1 MVGFWAFV
9 FSSALVIILIVLAQA
24 GSVLMFIP
32 AMIIIAWISY
42 STWISELTLKG
53 GINVKSR

>member
-9 FSSALVIILIVLAQA
+9 GSSALVIILIVLAQA

-32 AMIIIAWISY
+32 AMIIITWISY

>member
-1 MVGFWAFV
+1 MVGFLAFIG
-9 FSSALVIILIVLAQA
+9 SSALVFMLIVLAQA

>member
-1 MVGFWAFV
+1 MVGFWAFIG
-9 FSSALVIILIVLAQA
+9 SSALVFILIVLAQV

>member
-1 MVGFWAFV
+1 MVGFWAFIG
-9 FSSALVIILIVLAQA
+9 SSALVIILIVLAQA
-24 GSVLMFIP
+24 GSVSMFIP
-32 AMIIIAWISY
+32 AMIIITWISY

>member
-1 MVGFWAFV
+1 MVGFWAFIG
-9 FSSALVIILIVLAQA
+9 SSALVFMLIVLAQE

-42 STWISELTLKG
+42 STWISELTLKES
-53 GINVKSR
+53 INVKSR

>member
-1 MVGFWAFV
+1 MVGFWAFI

>member
-1 MVGFWAFV
+1 MVGFWAFIG
-9 FSSALVIILIVLAQA
+9 SSALVIILIVLAQA

-32 AMIIIAWISY
+32 AMIIITWISY

>member
-1 MVGFWAFV
+1 MVGFWAFIG
-9 FSSALVIILIVLAQA
+9 SSALVLILIVLAQA

-32 AMIIIAWISY
+32 AMIIITWISY

>member
-1 MVGFWAFV
+1 MVGFWAFIG
-9 FSSALVIILIVLAQA
+9 SSALVIMLIVLAQA
-24 GSVLMFIP
+24 GSVFMFIP

>member
-9 FSSALVIILIVLAQA
+9 FSSALVIILIVLAQE

-42 STWISELTLKG
+42 STWISELTLKES
-53 GINVKSR
+53 INVKSR